1 MYRMPTGKTELMNTV
16 NTKPSSALARPF
28 PLLTG
33 ILLIAANLRAPITGV
48 APVLEMIRDA
58 TGLSTAGAGTLTT
71 LPLLA
76 FAIASPFCVLLGREY
91 GLERSLFMALL
102 LIAGGVVLRSL
113 GPAWTLFLGTGVIG
127 VGIAIGNVLLPS
139 LLKRDF
145 PDRIAALTSTYAL
158 TAGVVAALASAAA
171 VPIAMLPGSGWN
183 WALGAFLLV
192 PVLALTAWVPQL
204 GGHSAPASGTAT
216 PPHGGRI
223 WHSALAWQVTV
234 FFGLNSLVYYVTVT
248 WLPTILTDAGYS
260 AASAGSLHGVSQ
272 LATAVPG
279 LVLGPLVGRLKDQKA
294 LAAGTAVLTALSL
307 LGILL
312 LPGWAV
318 LWVALFG
325 IGSGG
330 TFILALA
337 FISLRAATVQQ
348 AAALSGMVQTV
359 GYTIAA
365 AAPPLGGLLHDSTG
379 GWLVPLVACATLCGV
394 MAVFGHRAGRA
405 QHIT

>member
-1 MYRMPTGKTELMNTV
+1 MTAKRSP
-16 NTKPSSALARPF
+16 PLARPLL
-28 PLLTG
+28 LLTG

-58 TGLSTAGAGTLTT
+58 TGLGTAGAGTLTT

-91 GLERSLFMALL
+91 GLERSLFVALML
-102 LIAGGVVLRSL
+102 VTGGVVLRSL
-113 GPAWTLFLGTGVIG
+113 GPVWSLFLGTGIIG

-145 PDRIAALTSTYAL
+145 PNRIAALTSAYAL

-171 VPIAMLPGSGWN
+171 VPIATLPGSGWN

-192 PVLALTAWVPQL
+192 PLLALVVWSPQL
-204 GGHSAPASGTAT
+204 AGRTAPASGTAG
-216 PPHGGRI
+216 PLHGGRI
-223 WHSALAWQVTV
+223 WRSALAWQVTV

-248 WLPTILTDAGYS
+248 WLPAILTDAGYS
-260 AASAGSLHGVSQ
+260 PASAGSLHGVSQ

-279 LVLGPLVGRLKDQKA
+279 MILGPLVGRLKDQKA
-294 LAAGTAVLTALSL
+294 LAAGTAVLTALAL

-318 LWVALFG
+318 LWAALFG
-325 IGSGG
+325 FGSGG

-337 FISLRAATVQQ
+337 FISLRAASVQQ
-348 AAALSGMVQTV
+348 AAALSGMAQTV

-365 AAPPLGGLLHDSTG
+365 AAPPLGGMLHDTSG
-379 GWLVPLVACATLCGV
+379 GWLMPLIACVALCGIT
-394 MAVFGHRAGRA
+394 AAFGYRAGRDL
-405 QHIT
+405 HIT

>member
-1 MYRMPTGKTELMNTV
+1 MTAIRSP
-16 NTKPSSALARPF
+16 ALARPLL
-28 PLLTG
+28 LLTG

-58 TGLSTAGAGTLTT
+58 TGLGTAGAGTLTT

-91 GLERSLFMALL
+91 GLERSLFVALIL
-102 LIAGGVVLRSL
+102 VTGGVVLRSL
-113 GPAWTLFLGTGVIG
+113 GPVWSLFLGTGIIG

-145 PDRIAALTSTYAL
+145 PNRIAALTSAYAL

-171 VPIAMLPGSGWN
+171 VPIATLPGSGWN

-192 PVLALTAWVPQL
+192 PLLALVVWSPQL
-204 GGHSAPASGTAT
+204 ASRSAPAPGTAT

-223 WHSALAWQVTV
+223 WRSALAWQVTV

-248 WLPTILTDAGYS
+248 WLPAILTDAGYS
-260 AASAGSLHGVSQ
+260 PASAGSLHGLSQ

-279 LVLGPLVGRLKDQKA
+279 MILGPLVGRLKDQKA

-312 LPGWAV
+312 LPHWAL
-318 LWVALFG
+318 LWAALFG
-325 IGSGG
+325 FGSGG

-337 FISLRAATVQQ
+337 FISLRAASVQQ
-348 AAALSGMVQTV
+348 AAALSGMAQTV

-365 AAPPLGGLLHDSTG
+365 AAPPLGGVLHDTSG
-379 GWLVPLVACATLCGV
+379 GWLVPLTACVALCGV
-394 MAVFGHRAGRA
+394 MAAFGYRAGRDL
-405 QHIT
+405 HIT